1 MQVGWWVGLAEGESD
16 PYGRIINISP
26 SYGKFIAKGYTAR
39 QELVNHRLLLVTFS
53 LILVDQ
59 WILILVLLSDNWL
72 IQLQA
77 FHCLKYFYAKIL
89 MGIIN
94 RLIILQSMMMS

>member
-39 QELVNHRLLLVTFS
+39 QELVNHRLLVVTFS
-53 LILVDQ
+53 
-59 WILILVLLSDNWL
+59 
-72 IQLQA
+72 
-77 FHCLKYFYAKIL
+77 YF
-89 MGIIN
+89 G
-94 RLIILQSMMMS
+94 